1 MSGSTLLHPDSV
13 PKETAV
19 GSFLSGLFGEVGKA
33 LLPALLPRL
42 KPLLDKLLADALNKL
57 LNNLGNGNLSVL
69 ALHSQD
75 QLDEVVAKTSAELM
89 SE

>member
-1 MSGSTLLHPDSV
+1 MSGSTLLHPDFV
-13 PKETAV
+13 PKETTV

-57 LNNLGNGNLSVL
+57 LNNLGNGNPSVL

-75 QLDEVVAKTSAELM
+75 QLDEVVAKTSAELL